1 MKRLLLI
8 STVFL
13 GLFCNIL
20 PGQNTTDYSKI
31 DLMLVRGEYERVVD
45 TCRLILDSD
54 SLNAEIW
61 FRLGTA
67 YQSYLPD
74 DKSFDCFLKAA
85 SIDTANNRYNFMLAR
100 SYYAKGKNK
109 LAGEL
114 LEKLS
119 ASDSMNWNYA
129 YYLTSVYMQD
139 GKYDESIKIYTRF
152 YNNDSTNYL
161 FLDKLGFA
169 CLRKSEYEP
178 GIKYFSKSLE
188 INSKNINAIKNVA
201 HLYTMT
207 FRSDTA
213 IKILT
218 RGIEIDPSD
227 MDLYVRRASLYF
239 SKNYTKRALDDY
251 LKIISSGDSS
261 VIYIKRAGIGYTY
274 NLQPRLAIKYLLLAN
289 KRDTADLETLNFLA
303 QNYRQVND
311 LENSIIYYTKVVNAL
326 TPSVQRLGIS
336 YLMVAENQ
344 KQAGLNKAAIDSYLK
359 AQVYVNDPNLYM
371 IIGNIYDEKLNNPQK
386 AIYYYQLFLDN
397 LKNARMNFSYEYVD
411 AIKKRVEYLK
421 NPESYKN
428 NTK

>member
-1 MKRLLLI
+1 MKKLLTAFGIIFAL
-8 STVFL
+8 S
-13 GLFCNIL
+13 FCNL
-20 PGQNTTDYSKI
+20 SGQTAPDYSKI
-31 DLMLVRGEYERVVD
+31 DLMLVRGDYERVVD
-45 TCRLILDSD
+45 TCRLILSSD
-54 SLNAEIW
+54 SLNADIW

-67 YQSYLPD
+67 YQSFLPD

-100 SYYAKGKNK
+100 AYYGKGKNIE
-109 LAGEL
+109 AGEL
-114 LEKLS
+114 LEKLA

-169 CLRKSEYEP
+169 CLRKGEYEA
-178 GIKYFSKSLE
+178 GIQYFGKSLQ
-188 INSKNINAIKNVA
+188 INSKNLNAIKNVA

-227 MDLYVRRASLYF
+227 MDLYVRRASLFF
-239 SKNYTKRALDDY
+239 SKNYTKKAMDDY
-251 LKIISSGDSS
+251 LKIMSSGDSS
-261 VIYIKRAGIGYTY
+261 VIYIKRTGIGYSY

-303 QNYRQVND
+303 QNYRQMND
-311 LENSIIYYTKVVNAL
+311 LENSTIYYNKVANAL
-326 TPSVQRLGIS
+326 IPSAHRLGIS

-344 KQAGLNKAAIDSYLK
+344 KQAGLNKASIETYLK

-386 AIYYYQLFLDN
+386 AIYYYQMFLDN
-397 LKNARMNFSYEYVD
+397 LKNARMNFTADYVD

-421 NPESYKN
+421 NPESFKN